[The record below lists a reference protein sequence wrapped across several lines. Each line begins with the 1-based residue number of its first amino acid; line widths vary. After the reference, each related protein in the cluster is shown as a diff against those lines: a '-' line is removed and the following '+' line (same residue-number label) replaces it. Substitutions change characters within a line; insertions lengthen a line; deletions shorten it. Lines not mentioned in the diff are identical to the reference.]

1 MVLNICGVCR
11 EERNDLIS
19 LKFIDEAGPIL
30 RKLKRFIDRSV
41 SKFYNRNFQICVV
54 LSNEVCV
61 FIGEITNNFRVFRLA
76 GVSVLFCIV
85 RSTHSD

>member
-1 MVLNICGVCR
+1 MVPNICGVCR

-41 SKFYNRNFQICVV
+41 SKFYNRNVQFV
-54 LSNEVCV
+54 LYYPTKCV
-61 FIGEITNNFRVFRLA
+61 FL
-76 GVSVLFCIV
+76 SVKLRIILEFFDWLVYLFCFV
-85 RSTHSD
+85 

>member
-1 MVLNICGVCR
+1 MVPNICGVCR

-41 SKFYNRNFQICVV
+41 SKFYNRNVQFVLYYPTKCVL
-54 LSNEVCV
+54 LSVKLRIILEFFDWLVY
-61 FIGEITNNFRVFRLA
+61 
-76 GVSVLFCIV
+76 LFCFV
-85 RSTHSD
+85 K